1 MGSRLLP
8 LALALGTLAADGLG
22 RHDLA
27 SLTVLLAVVA
37 AAAAAF
43 LGLGRLLAGQGKG
56 LHAFTTTLALCL
68 ILAGSVVRST
78 APLGARVPTLA
89 LSTLVL
95 ASVVYALPL
104 LPWVLEPLLAWR
116 PRIARMRPA
125 AGR

>member
-22 RHDLA
+22 LHDLA

-37 AAAAAF
+37 AASAAF
-43 LGLGRLLAGQGKG
+43 VGLGRVLAGQGKV
-56 LHAFTTTLALCL
+56 LHACTTTLALCL

-104 LPWVLEPLLAWR
+104 LSWVLEPLLAWR
-116 PRIARMRPA
+116 PRIARMRPV